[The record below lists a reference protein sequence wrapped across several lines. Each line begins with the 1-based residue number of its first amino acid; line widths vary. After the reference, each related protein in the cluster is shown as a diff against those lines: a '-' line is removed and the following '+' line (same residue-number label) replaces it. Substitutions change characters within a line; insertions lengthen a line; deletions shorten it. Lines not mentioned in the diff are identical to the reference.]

1 VTSQHQRE
9 KLTSDHERAIGKI
22 VVAWNDYQEVLGQLF
37 AKLFGRK
44 QWALALSAWHT
55 VESDR
60 SQHALLNPP
69 AEDHLG

>member
-22 VVAWNDYQEVLGQLF
+22 VVAWIDYQEVLGQLF